1 MATLKANE
9 RTDFKRST
17 LRKIRHS
24 GHVPGIIYGKE
35 TTNTPVSLDSV
46 ELLKTLRDEGKNT
59 IITIDVNGNQ
69 QSVMVTDLQT
79 DPLKNELTHADF
91 QVVNMSEELEA
102 EVPIQLTGEA
112 KGVKDGGV
120 IQQPLHE
127 LSIKARPKD
136 IPQTINVDI
145 SGLEMNDV
153 LTIADLTADGNY
165 TFTNDSEEVVASILP
180 PKQEAFE
187 EDAEPSPGEEPE
199 GENQ

>member
-59 IITIDVNGNQ
+59 IITIDVNGNK
-69 QSVMVTDLQT
+69 QSVMVTELQT

-112 KGVKDGGV
+112 KGVKDGGI

-127 LSIKARPKD
+127 LSIKAKPKD
-136 IPQTINVDI
+136 IPQTIDVDI

-153 LTIADLTADGNY
+153 LTIADLTADGKY
-165 TFTNDSEEVVASILP
+165 TFTNDPEEVVASILP

-187 EDAEPSPGEEPE
+187 EDAESSPEEEPE

>member
-69 QSVMVTDLQT
+69 QSVMVTELQT

-112 KGVKDGGV
+112 KGVKDGGI

-127 LSIKARPKD
+127 LSIKAKPKD
-136 IPQTINVDI
+136 IPQTIDVDI

-165 TFTNDSEEVVASILP
+165 TVTNDPEEGVASSLP
-180 PKQEAFE
+180 PKQEACE
-187 EDAEPSPGEEPE
+187 EDAEPSPEEEPE

>member
-46 ELLKTLRDEGKNT
+46 QLRKTLRDEGKNA

-69 QSVMVTDLQT
+69 QSVMVTELQT

-112 KGVKDGGV
+112 KGVKDGGI

-153 LTIADLTADGNY
+153 LTIADLTADGAY
-165 TFTNDSEEVVASILP
+165 TFINEPEEVVASILP

-187 EDAEPSPGEEPE
+187 EDAEPAPKDESE

>member
-35 TTNTPVSLDSV
+35 TTNTPVSLDSI
-46 ELLKTLRDEGKNT
+46 ELRKTLRDEGKNA

-69 QSVMVTDLQT
+69 QSVMVTELQT

-112 KGVKDGGV
+112 KGVKDGGI

-153 LTIADLTADGNY
+153 LTIADLTADGAY
-165 TFTNDSEEVVASILP
+165 TFINEPEEVVASILP

-187 EDAEPSPGEEPE
+187 EDAEPASEDESE

>member
-69 QSVMVTDLQT
+69 QSVMVTELQT

-112 KGVKDGGV
+112 KGVKDGGI
-120 IQQPLHE
+120 IQ
-127 LSIKARPKD
+127 RPACMSFRLRLNRRTSLRQSMLIFPDWK
-136 IPQTINVDI
+136 
-145 SGLEMNDV
+145 
-153 LTIADLTADGNY
+153 
-165 TFTNDSEEVVASILP
+165 
-180 PKQEAFE
+180 
-187 EDAEPSPGEEPE
+187 
-199 GENQ
+199 

>member
-46 ELLKTLRDEGKNT
+46 ELRKTLRDEGKNA

-69 QSVMVTDLQT
+69 QSVMVTELQT

-112 KGVKDGGV
+112 KGVKDGGI

-153 LTIADLTADGNY
+153 LTIADLTADGAY
-165 TFTNDSEEVVASILP
+165 TFINEPEEVVASILP

-187 EDAEPSPGEEPE
+187 EDAEPAPEDESE

>member
-35 TTNTPVSLDSV
+35 TTNTPVSLDSI
-46 ELLKTLRDEGKNT
+46 ELRKTLRDEGKNA

-69 QSVMVTDLQT
+69 QSVMVTDLQI

-112 KGVKDGGV
+112 KGVKDGGI

-127 LSIKARPKD
+127 LSIKAKPKD
-136 IPQTINVDI
+136 IPQTINIDI

-153 LTIADLTADGNY
+153 LTIADLTADGSY
-165 TFTNDSEEVVASILP
+165 TFMNEPEEVVASILP

-187 EDAEPSPGEEPE
+187 EDAEPAPEDDSE
-199 GENQ
+199 GEKQ

>member
-35 TTNTPVSLDSV
+35 TTNTPVSLDSI
-46 ELLKTLRDEGKNT
+46 ELRKTLRDEGKNA

-69 QSVMVTDLQT
+69 QSVMVTELQI

-112 KGVKDGGV
+112 KGVKDGGI

-153 LTIADLTADGNY
+153 LTIADLTADGAY
-165 TFTNDSEEVVASILP
+165 TFINDPEEVVASILP

-187 EDAEPSPGEEPE
+187 EDAEPSPEDDSE